1 MSGCKVSIWRESE
14 IEQLTGAL
22 LCEFSIDF
30 VAEMLD
36 RDEDDVR
43 AQVAGLGYFLASP
56 ETLH

>member
-1 MSGCKVSIWRESE
+1 MDIWRESE
-14 IEQLTGAL
+14 IEKLIAAL

-43 AQVAGLGYFLASP
+43 TQIAWLGYFQAPL

>member
-1 MSGCKVSIWRESE
+1 MEIWRESE

-43 AQVAGLGYFLASP
+43 TQIARLGYFQAPL